1 MPLGGPWGR
10 QGLPEELLGDPLG
23 PFGGLAGPFGL
34 PSVVFPL
41 PGSPPLP
48 PRGLRGPPLVENV
61 PANGAPRDPQT
72 AQSPNVS
79 IYTIKPMIF
88 EGRLFAE
95 IGVQGSPRAPG
106 RRFQDP
112 QRSPQGRP
120 KGNLKL
126 NLSFKLQLATPKPP
140 PKGNLKRNL
149 SFKLQLKTQ
158 NEF

>member
-1 MPLGGPWGR
+1 MPLGGLGAGKGAPKSSWGIPWAPSGGSRAPLGSHPSSSLCLGR
-10 QGLPEELLGDPLG
+10 PRCLQEVFGGHLWSRTSPRMVPPEALRQPKCIHLYRKTNDFRRAPVCRNWCPGVPLG
-23 PFGGLAGPFGL
+23 PQKA
-34 PSVVFPL
+34 L
-41 PGSPPLP
+41 PG
-48 PRGLRGPPLVENV
+48 
-61 PANGAPRDPQT
+61 
-72 AQSPNVS
+72 
-79 IYTIKPMIF
+79 
-88 EGRLFAE
+88 
-95 IGVQGSPRAPG
+95 
-106 RRFQDP
+106 P